1 MAENQGFGLDEADG
15 KIIDYFFTNRDGR
28 IFGAKN
34 MHPEVWALMQ
44 ARYSRAKEGLRES
57 FLSLLKENPENF
69 KNLLSEIEKNDG
81 GIRSKAAIDK
91 AIQFMEKWVL
101 GYGHASVAEG
111 ATVGL
116 GLEGVSILA
125 TKTIEDNR
133 LASYIEKSTRYVS
146 FDGSSFYIDP
156 KLEESEFFHEVKG
169 LLDLLIGTYKE
180 LEGPVLEYVK
190 KQVPFKEGDNKPAWE
205 RACAAR
211 RFDAI
216 RYLLPTATKTSLGWT
231 INARALAHAIEKLL
245 SSPLAELNEIGEETK
260 REAEKLLPSL
270 LRFAEKNKYL
280 FETNS
285 RMIANGVSQNPGIC
299 KKSVLLVSGPE
310 NAHAEEL
317 VLASI
322 IYRFGNIPFK
332 DAENMAREMSPDA
345 REELFAKYLG
355 KMGKFDYPQREL
367 EHVQM
372 TFEIVIDYGAFRDLQ
387 RHRMATQT
395 IPPFTTDLGYD
406 VPEDIIASGYGEKY
420 KAAMDEAKR
429 VFDIVREKLPIQA
442 QYLVPLGYRRRF
454 LITMNLREIHHFVKT
469 RTTPLAHESYRK
481 IAYRIFEETRKKY
494 PLLSKYIVCNYTEEE
509 LGRLRAEI
517 ATEKRE
523 GIGPI

>member
-1 MAENQGFGLDEADG
+1 LDEADG
-15 KIIDYFFTNRDGR
+15 KIIDYFFTNREGR

-57 FLSLLKENPENF
+57 FLSLLKEDPKNF
-69 KNLLSEIEKNDG
+69 QKLLSEIEKNDG
-81 GIRSKAAIDK
+81 GIQSKAAIDK

-146 FDGSSFYIDP
+146 FDKSSFYIDP
-156 KLEESEFFHEVKG
+156 QLEDSEFFPEITA
-169 LLDLLIGTYKE
+169 LLSLLIETYQE
-180 LEGPVLEYVK
+180 LQEPVLEHVK
-190 KQVPFKEGDNKPAWE
+190 RHVPFKEGTSKTAWE

-245 SSPLAELNEIGEETK
+245 SSPLAELNGIGEETK

-270 LRFAEKNKYL
+270 LRFAEKNWYL
-280 FETNS
+280 SETNS
-285 RMIANGVSQNPGIC
+285 RLTAEGVSQNQGSC
-299 KKSVLLVSGPE
+299 QKGVRLVSGPD

-322 IYRFGNIPFK
+322 IYRFGNLPFK
-332 DAENMAREMSPDA
+332 DAEKRAREMSPDA

-367 EHVQM
+367 EHIQL
-372 TFEIVIDYGAFRDLQ
+372 TFEIVMDYGAFRDLQ
-387 RHRMATQT
+387 RHRIATQT
-395 IPPFTTDLGYD
+395 VPLFTTDLGYD
-406 VPEDIIASGYGEKY
+406 VPEDIIASGCGEKY
-420 KAAMDEAKR
+420 RAAMDEAKR
-429 VFDIVREKLPIQA
+429 VFDLVREKLPIQA
-442 QYLVPLGYRRRF
+442 QYIVPLGYRRRF

-469 RTTPLAHESYRK
+469 RTTSLAHESYRK
-481 IAYRIFEETRKKY
+481 IAYQIFEETGRKY

-509 LGRLRAEI
+509 LGRLRAET

-523 GIGPI
+523 GIGPL